1 MLTAIALLPLL
12 SPAHASSHREAPAI
26 AKDPTAD
33 LTDFYM
39 FRDPNDWTRLAFI
52 VNVNP
57 MELPGGGPNF
67 HFFDDDVRYN
77 INIDNVGDGVA
88 HIVYRWTFST
98 AYNYPDTFLY
108 NVGDIADPANLN
120 MVQTYTIERI
130 ADGRTTTVATGTVA
144 PANVGEKSDPTM
156 SYDPYSSSISP
167 MTAAYTVS
175 TRRPE
180 VMAFAGPRQEGFY
193 VDLERTFDLLNLNFT
208 DNQNT
213 LLGYNVHSMALEVP
227 IMQVTKDGMAPSTT
241 RYNAVIAA
249 WATTERQATRVLN
262 GDGTSSGSGDWVQ
275 VARLGNPLVNEAVIA
290 VQDKDLFNAT
300 RVTATSDYTF
310 LPYVLDPLLIQYM
323 NAILGVPIPTD
334 ADCDRGMG
342 IGGREDLVQAF
353 LTGMRELGTE
363 PNGFVLGGAIPRSRG
378 ATFAAFEALRINLA
392 GRGIVGWPN
401 GRMVGDDV
409 VDVALSAEA
418 GLLCAS
424 GGSGLISDGVDSSGL
439 TYLDSFPFLGDPWIG
454 DDHPVIDLR

>member
-1 MLTAIALLPLL
+1 MFTAIALLPLL

-39 FRDPNDWTRLAFI
+39 FRDPNDWTRLVFI
-52 VNVNP
+52 TNVNP

-67 HFFDDDVRYN
+67 HYFDDDVRYN
-77 INIDNVGDGVA
+77 VNIDNTGDGVA
-88 HIVYRWTFST
+88 HIVLRTTFHT
-98 AYNYPDTFLY
+98 EYNYPDTFLY
-108 NVGDIADPANLN
+108 NVGDISSAANLN
-120 MVQTYTIERI
+120 MVQTYTVEKIEN
-130 ADGRTTTVATGTVA
+130 GRTETLATGTVA

-156 SYDPYSSSISP
+156 SYDPYSSSVSP
-167 MTAAYTVS
+167 MTAAYITS
-175 TRRPE
+175 TRRPA
-180 VMAFAGPRQEGFY
+180 VDVFAGPRQEGFY

-213 LLGYNVHSMALEVP
+213 LLGYNVHSIAIEVP
-227 IMQVTKDGMAPSTT
+227 MMLITKDKMAPSVR
-241 RYNAVIAA
+241 RYNAVVAA

-262 GDGTSSGSGDWVQ
+262 GDGTSTSSGDWVQ

-290 VQDKDLFNAT
+290 VQDKDMFNAT
-300 RVTATSDYTF
+300 EVTATSDYTF
-310 LPYVLDPLLIQYM
+310 LPYVTDPLLIQYM

-334 ADCDRGMG
+334 SDCDRGMG
-342 IGGREDLVQAF
+342 VGGREDLVQAF

-363 PNGFVLGGAIPRSRG
+363 PNGFSLGGAIPRSRG
-378 ATFAAFEALRINLA
+378 ATFAAFEALRINLM
-392 GRGIVGWPN
+392 GHGIDGWPN

-409 VDVALSAEA
+409 VDTALSAEA

-454 DDHPVIDLR
+454 DDHPVIAAR